1 MISVSL
7 GPEVADAARAA
18 VRETVAELNQTR
30 ARSDGLPFKAAHRL
44 YEELNGM
51 ISTDEAWR
59 AIQQVVPEMMTDGE
73 LVAPADPS
81 DAWEIRTS
89 DGNS

>member
-30 ARSDGLPFKAAHRL
+30 ARSDGLPFKAAHRVSMKSL
-44 YEELNGM
+44 
-51 ISTDEAWR
+51 TA
-59 AIQQVVPEMMTDGE
+59 
-73 LVAPADPS
+73 
-81 DAWEIRTS
+81 
-89 DGNS
+89 